1 MQSFEALRC
10 GFDPD
15 SAQKLCCLDVSSSF
29 VQAHSQHLRSTCC
42 VSGDVKIK
50 VQIIII
56 SVRDLGRQSGK
67 IWITDEMWGV
77 RKKGL

>member
-1 MQSFEALRC
+1 MQSFEALRL

-15 SAQKLCCLDVSSSF
+15 SAQKLCCLDVSSFF
-29 VQAHSQHLRSTCC
+29 VQAHGHHARSTCC

-56 SVRDLGRQSGK
+56 FVRDLASLSLIFLTYKMGNK
-67 IWITDEMWGV
+67 YHHPP
-77 RKKGL
+77 